1 MNTNSNGYT
10 IGYATVMVV
19 IAAFLLAFVSQTLK
33 PIQDENVELDW
44 WLCDEPLNRSVLL
57 FMRDLLHIY
66 RSHPSMYELDDSW
79 DGFEWINADDRDRSI
94 FSFIRRDKSKKKSL
108 LFVVNMTP
116 VAYDD
121 YMVGAPVKGKYTL
134 VLDQDGE
141 VAPSTDKTRV
151 FTAKKGECDKL
162 PYRISYPLPGYGCAV
177 FRFNEK

>member
-1 MNTNSNGYT
+1 NKDMQN
-10 IGYATVMVV
+10 
-19 IAAFLLAFVSQTLK
+19 FV
-33 PIQDENVELDW
+33 
-44 WLCDEPLNRSVLL
+44 
-57 FMRDLLHIY
+57 RDLLHMY
-66 RSHPSMYELDDSW
+66 RKYPAMYKLDDSW
-79 DGFEWINADDRDRSI
+79 NGFSWVNADDASRSI
-94 FSFIRRDKSKKKSL
+94 FSFIRRDGTGKNSL